1 MKFTAHLTIFIFCL
15 AFFSVQN
22 TIAQTQISGRIANL
36 DSKEY
41 IPFVHVL
48 PANKRIAPTV
58 SNIEGY
64 FTLHIPAGINATDS
78 VRFSCIGYTPYS
90 SSVSILALNPDI
102 NMERASADLGEVV
115 ITAVEDPAYAIMR
128 KVLARRDQNNPESLN
143 HFKFSAYN
151 KANIDIERT
160 DSIQADLAKTGFEN
174 AHFMMLESATEVV
187 YKKPGKWNE
196 KVLAG
201 KMSGIKIPSI
211 SLVSNS
217 FQPFTCYGNY
227 LSVAGFD
234 YLNPISPNSAAR
246 YKFTLRD
253 SAQVEGEKVYII
265 SFAPRKNAAEELMEG
280 TLSISANSYALVN
293 FLGKNTGEYTLM
305 YFEIRQ
311 AYTKTDSLW
320 FPHESNTTY
329 SFPNEDMGST
339 IIASSSTFIK
349 DANLQYIPK
358 KGDFGIADIQTSA
371 LRKPVPDSM
380 WTTIRD
386 KPLSIEESNTYAVYD
401 TLPTQILNSMNW
413 FMNQSE
419 ALAQGRLN
427 FGKVDFLL
435 NHLAGFNQYEG
446 FRLGAGL
453 ATSQKLVKWMSA
465 EGYAA
470 YGFKDEA
477 WKYGGGLRFFIQPK
491 RELELG
497 LFYRSDVAEPGRMRF
512 SKDIGYLQGGET
524 IRNLFIRRMN
534 PVEQYEAALTYR
546 PARGL
551 KLKTFF
557 IREDRT
563 LADADYFIDN
573 VLSETNIT
581 STSIG
586 LELRYAP
593 GESLMQTGRAFTAI
607 KQSYPRMRF
616 LINQALDNVF
626 DGSTSFTQ
634 LQVEVEHEFK
644 IRGVGTTRLFG
655 NAGKVYG
662 ENVPYPYL
670 YFGRGGEG
678 QTDVGILSTGYFQ
691 TMDLYEFLNDEY
703 FQTGFIHNFGSIFG
717 IKKSWSKPELK
728 MAYMAAIGNL
738 SDSNATDIPFAYAKM
753 TKPYLE
759 GGLMIDNILRMSN
772 TFYYSGYG
780 VGVFYR
786 HGAYEMPKFGDNL
799 SFIFSFA
806 ISL

>member
-1 MKFTAHLTIFIFCL
+1 MKFASYISILIL
-15 AFFSVQN
+15 WMAFSSAQN
-22 TIAQTQISGRIANL
+22 VSAQTSISGRIASQ
-36 DSKEY
+36 DSKES

-48 PANKRIAPTV
+48 PANKLIVPAI

-64 FTLHIPAGINATDS
+64 YTLHLSSGINATDS
-78 VRFSCIGYTPYS
+78 VRFSCIGYTPYTTVIS
-90 SSVSILALNPDI
+90 NLALNPDI
-102 NMERASADLGEVV
+102 KMERASANLGEVV
-115 ITAVEDPAYAIMR
+115 ITAGEDPGYAIIR
-128 KVLARRDQNNPESLN
+128 KVIANRDLNNPESLN

-151 KANIDIERT
+151 KANIDIDRI
-160 DSIQADLAKTGFEN
+160 DSIQVYLRGTGFEK

-201 KMSGIKIPSI
+201 KMSGIKIPSV

-217 FQPFTCYGNY
+217 FQPFTCYSNY
-227 LSVAGFD
+227 LTIAGFE

-246 YKFTLRD
+246 YKFALRD
-253 SAQVEGEKVYII
+253 SAEVEGEKVYII

-280 TLSISANSYALVN
+280 TLSISAKDYALVN
-293 FLGKNTGEYTLM
+293 FLGKNTGEYALM

-311 AYTKTDSLW
+311 AYAKIDSTW
-320 FPHESNTTY
+320 FPSESNTTY
-329 SFPNEDMGST
+329 NFSDKDVGAT

-371 LRKPVPDSM
+371 LRKPVPDSI
-380 WTTIRD
+380 WITIRD
-386 KPLSIEESNTYAVYD
+386 KPLSIEEANTYAVYD
-401 TLPTQILNSMNW
+401 TLPTKILNTMNW

-453 ATSQKLVKWMSA
+453 ATSQKLIQWMGA

-470 YGFKDEA
+470 YGFKDQT
-477 WKYGGGLRFFIQPK
+477 WKYGGGLRFYIQPE
-491 RELELG
+491 RELALG
-497 LFYRSDVAEPGRMRF
+497 LLYRSDVSEPGRLRF
-512 SKDIGYLQGGET
+512 SRDIGYLQGGET

-534 PVEQYEAALTYR
+534 TIEQYEAALTYR

-551 KLKTFF
+551 KLKTLFT
-557 IREDRT
+557 REDRSLT
-563 LADADYFIDN
+563 NTDYYIDN
-573 VLSETNIT
+573 AQRDTNII
-581 STSIG
+581 SSAIG
-586 LELRYAP
+586 LELRFVP

-607 KQSYPRMRF
+607 KQSYPRIRL
-616 LINQALDNVF
+616 LINQALDGVLE
-626 DGSTSFTQ
+626 GSTSFTQ
-634 LQVEVEHEFK
+634 VEVEIEHEFK
-644 IRGVGTTRLFG
+644 IRGVGTTRIFG
-655 NAGKVYG
+655 NAGKVWG
-662 ENVPYPYL
+662 NDVPYPYL

-678 QTDVGILSTGYFQ
+678 KSDVGILSTGYFQ
-691 TMDLYEFLNDEY
+691 TMDLYEFLNDQY
-703 FQTGFIHNFGSIFG
+703 VQGGFIHNFGSIFG

-728 MAYMAAIGNL
+728 LAYMAALGGMN
-738 SDSNATDIPFAYAKM
+738 DSNAANIPFAYSKM

-759 GGLMIDNILRMSN
+759 SGLMIDNILRMSS
-772 TFYYSGYG
+772 TLYYSGYG

-786 HGAYEMPKFGDNL
+786 HGAYEMSKFGDNL
-799 SFIFSFA
+799 SFIVSFA